1 VHERKATPV
10 SLEKLA
16 GLGAGLDQPVQV
28 ELDDA
33 PSDPTQQE
41 VDGPRAIDRDELE
54 LELVIVIGEHIE
66 RVPAPPC
73 SALAPP
79 DD

>member
-1 VHERKATPV
+1 
-10 SLEKLA
+10 
-16 GLGAGLDQPVQV
+16 
-28 ELDDA
+28 
-33 PSDPTQQE
+33 
-41 VDGPRAIDRDELE
+41 
-54 LELVIVIGEHIE
+54 VIVIGEHIE